1 MKRKMKKTMSER
13 ESKRMK
19 ELKMKAS
26 KIAEKASMRTINS
39 RTTRVTA
46 RRNRLVL
53 CVDFVDD

>member
-1 MKRKMKKTMSER
+1 MSER